1 MRFRASFITAGTVC
15 ALLGLVMLYAAC
27 ERDLGPAQQ
36 VQPMLSSIQQFIF
49 TPKCAISGCHVPGGI
64 GPMPLRNTNESFT
77 NLVNAP
83 AAGSGSVCAATG
95 ILRVN
100 PNDAN
105 TSLLYLKVNG
115 TQNCG
120 SRMPLSGQPL
130 SSQEITAIQ
139 QWINM
144 GALNN

>member
-15 ALLGLVMLYAAC
+15 ALLGLVILYAAC
-27 ERDLGPAQQ
+27 ERDLGPA
-36 VQPMLSSIQQFIF
+36 VAIQPTLTSIQNNIF
-49 TPKCAISGCHVPGGI
+49 TLKCATAGCHAPNGI
-64 GPMPLRNTNESFT
+64 GPMPLRNTTESFAY
-77 NLVNAP
+77 LVGAP
-83 AAGSGSVCAATG
+83 AAGSGSACAATG

-120 SRMPLSGQPL
+120 SRMPLSGQALAP
-130 SSQEITAIQ
+130 QEITAIQ